1 MRDQADRSWTRK
13 VWSKVSTAILRA
25 VVDRT
30 SDDALI
36 SIVQAKWLGDRVSAD
51 VEYKQPQGLYFR
63 PVSGAEGLYLAV
75 AGNTSSGV
83 LIAAQS
89 RDDSPGGGGIAEG
102 EGGMYYAGEFK
113 VFLDSSGLVHLGA
126 KSGADY
132 VALAAKVKTDL
143 DAIKSFLDEI
153 KTAFNTHAHTG
164 NLGNPTGTPVTP
176 PAVPLTILSTYTT
189 QDPAATKVKAT

>member
-30 SDDALI
+30 SDDTLI
-36 SIVQAKWLGDRVSAD
+36 SIVQAKWAADRVSAD
-51 VEYKQPQGLYFR
+51 VEYKQPQGIYFR

-89 RDDSPGGGGIAEG
+89 REDSPGGGGISEG

-126 KSGADY
+126 KSGADF
-132 VALAAKVKTDL
+132 VALASKIDSVLGVL
-143 DAIKSFLDEI
+143 DAAMRAGTL
-153 KTAFNTHAHTG
+153 
-164 NLGNPTGTPVTP
+164 PTPGGGAALQAAYLSGVTTP
-176 PAVPLTILSTYTT
+176 YTSA
-189 QDPAATKVKAT
+189 AATRVKAT

>member
-36 SIVQAKWLGDRVSAD
+36 SIVQAKWAADRVSAD

-89 RDDSPGGGGIAEG
+89 REDSPGGGGIAEG

-113 VFLDSSGLVHLGA
+113 VFLDSAGVVHLGA
-126 KSGADY
+126 KSGSEF
-132 VALAAKVKTDL
+132 VALADKVKSELDGIKSDL
-143 DAIKSFLDEI
+143 DLIKNHTHTVPI
-153 KTAFNTHAHTG
+153 TGPVGTTAT
-164 NLGNPTGTPVTP
+164 TP
-176 PAVPLTILSTYTT
+176 PIALVLTYAPTT
-189 QDPAATKVKAT
+189 PAATKVKAT